1 VQNSQQSV
9 AGFKAATHHNEAVHV
24 VQLSETQLLKL
35 SGVHQKLNRCGGFI
49 QHSSKE
55 EAVTALYAQPKT
67 LAALARPSYTID
79 NQTVVNPMVAQMQ
92 ATNIAQTIIDLSNFT
107 NRYYKTTA
115 GTNASNWLLNKWKT
129 MSSARVYS
137 GGTAAQWLSAKI
149 RDSDH

>member
-55 EAVTALYAQPKT
+55 EAVTALYAQPKA

-107 NRYYKTTA
+107 NHY
-115 GTNASNWLLNKWKT
+115 
-129 MSSARVYS
+129 
-137 GGTAAQWLSAKI
+137 
-149 RDSDH
+149 